1 VISKRLTVNAGG
13 EPVLQI
19 RLTGTHDVYRFAF
32 GMQTLQVEFA
42 RKGTLALRG
51 LRRLVGT
58 IGYGQLVNTFHG
70 DGRENPFDRRGAY
83 QRGYADA
90 IVDKAELVALALHA
104 GIDLEKI
111 ADLIPQQVYDDLF
124 ERGLL
129 VAGRDFSGEGTTDTN
144 AAGVAYLTRALRE
157 PTETEAAAA

>member
-1 VISKRLTVNAGG
+1 VITKRLTVNAGG
-13 EPVLQI
+13 DPVLQI
-19 RLTGTHDVYRFAF
+19 RVTGTHDVYRFAF

-42 RKGTLALRG
+42 RKGALALRG

-58 IGYGQLVNTFHG
+58 IGYGQLVNAFHG
-70 DGRENPFDRRGAY
+70 DGRHSPIDRRTAY

-90 IVDKAELVALALHA
+90 IADKAELVALALHA
-104 GIDLEKI
+104 GVDTEKV
-111 ADLIPQQVYDDLF
+111 ADLIPQPVYDDLF

-144 AAGVAYLTRALRE
+144 QVGVAYLMRALRE
-157 PTETEAAAA
+157 LADTEAVAA